1 MCFLTDGTSRMVHSW
16 VSWAASSGSLRH
28 SPAARR
34 TATPRRVSME
44 KKTLPEKED
53 KDIEGPEELP
63 DLNSISMGKN

>member
-1 MCFLTDGTSRMVHSW
+1 
-16 VSWAASSGSLRH
+16 
-28 SPAARR
+28 
-34 TATPRRVSME
+34 ME